1 MATLRVPFAAGSG
14 VLLSL
19 SIFWLLWMFVD
30 VPMDA
35 GNVATPIRIEFTR
48 QRIDT
53 PIDIKRD
60 ERITRELPP
69 PVLQPPRIGPGDR
82 GIVRPTPYEPPKF
95 SAGELPRGRTIPGP
109 DRDALALVRV
119 QPDYP
124 ARALRSGIEGWVQV
138 QFSITTTGAVKDPIV
153 VGADPENMFE
163 TAALNAI
170 ARWRYQPKVEDGV
183 AVERVGV
190 QTVIRFALDE
200 Q

>member
-1 MATLRVPFAAGSG
+1 
-14 VLLSL
+14 
-19 SIFWLLWMFVD
+19 
-30 VPMDA
+30 
-35 GNVATPIRIEFTR
+35 
-48 QRIDT
+48 
-53 PIDIKRD
+53 
-60 ERITRELPP
+60 
-69 PVLQPPRIGPGDR
+69 
-82 GIVRPTPYEPPKF
+82 
-95 SAGELPRGRTIPGP
+95 
-109 DRDALALVRV
+109 
-119 QPDYP
+119 
-124 ARALRSGIEGWVQV
+124 V